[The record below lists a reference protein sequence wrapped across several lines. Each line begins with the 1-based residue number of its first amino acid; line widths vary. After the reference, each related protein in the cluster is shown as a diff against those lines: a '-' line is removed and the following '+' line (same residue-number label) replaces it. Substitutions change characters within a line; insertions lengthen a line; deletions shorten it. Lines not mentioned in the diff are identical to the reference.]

1 LPTRPP
7 RTRTLRSGF
16 KGTCA
21 LLDASGEAVVE
32 GAFQITITRDAA
44 GKQEREIARETNG
57 LLGRFLLRFEDGRSV
72 PVTVI
77 HNTGTQAQL
86 RIDAALDLES
96 LADGGAQTP

>member
-1 LPTRPP
+1 
-7 RTRTLRSGF
+7 
-16 KGTCA
+16 
-21 LLDASGEAVVE
+21 
-32 GAFQITITRDAA
+32 
-44 GKQEREIARETNG
+44 
-57 LLGRFLLRFEDGRSV
+57 V